1 MYLTAGHFKF
11 TDSGCER
18 AVELM
23 NEIVKIGRGEKGI
36 HQYTF
41 YANPDSKNAWFLFE
55 EWESKEAHDAHF
67 ESAAMQALVPE
78 FFELLAEAPDVS
90 YYDASLVSKL

>member
-11 TDSGCER
+11 TESGCER

-41 YANPDSKNAWFLFE
+41 YPNPDSKNAWFLFE

-67 ESAAMQALVPE
+67 ESAAMQALVPVTLASGLATSGVVPAGSTVR
-78 FFELLAEAPDVS
+78 LLG
-90 YYDASLVSKL
+90 